1 MFVVMHGRALSSR
14 RGDTRPL
21 LLVRMG
27 WHCRETHLLLLKG
40 EWLVFYRKINV
51 FAQACALGM
60 GTVPVQVAW
69 RPHHV
74 SILSCSLQGEMLQPQ
89 EPFRSTFAHLWSCTQ
104 PLDLVGLSLSVA
116 SLLKQLFCVC
126 PRRRKSLFLLVSL
139 SSGTSTRDNPG
150 ATS

>member
-27 WHCRETHLLLLKG
+27 WHCRQTHLLLLKG
-40 EWLVFYRKINV
+40 EWLMFYRKINV
-51 FAQACALGM
+51 FAQACALGT

-74 SILSCSLQGEMLQPQ
+74 SILSRSLQVEMLQPQ
-89 EPFRSTFAHLWSCTQ
+89 EPFRSTFTHLWSCTQ
-104 PLDLVGLSLSVA
+104 PLDLVG
-116 SLLKQLFCVC
+116 QPFCGIPVKTAFLC
-126 PRRRKSLFLLVSL
+126 LPKKEEKSF
-139 SSGTSTRDNPG
+139 STGESEQRDQHER
-150 ATS
+150 